1 VSVNLLAI
9 CRPTDDFVLK
19 RVKVTSDVQ
28 KLLEGVFVS
37 QEAEFLSGVD
47 SEIAFDGG
55 WKPDKNELLV
65 APSTESIAA
74 IWTGATGN
82 VIALDELDSA
92 NFGNEGIKALAVL
105 IGQGDGRRLLLQNF
119 SARQI
124 LDRRIAFVWD
134 GETFNRLTAPSFSIG
149 TALSGIL
156 TEHQVK
162 FKSFSNI
169 KMIFD
174 LANLYQEA
182 TNAQIDDFS
191 THASISIAD
200 VEAFKGVAD
209 QTIRKLVNAVAAKG
223 VLDTYDVSAIQT
235 AAVAQSFD
243 LHVDAGKIV
252 FPGDRAGA
260 KRLMHFLDEGFYRGP
275 LSGDAYITNSKRKA
289 T

>member
-1 VSVNLLAI
+1 MPVNLLAI
-9 CRPTDDFVLK
+9 CRPANEFILK

-28 KLLEGVFVS
+28 DLLEGVFVS
-37 QEAEFLSGVD
+37 QEAEFLAGVD
-47 SEIAFDGG
+47 SEIVFDGG

-65 APSTESIAA
+65 APSTEAISSIWAA
-74 IWTGATGN
+74 ATGN

-92 NFGNEGIKALAVL
+92 SFSNEGIKALAVMM
-105 IGQGDGRRLLLQNF
+105 GQGEGRRLLLQNF

-124 LDRRIAFVWD
+124 LDRRIAFIWD
-134 GETFNRLTAPSFSIG
+134 GDTFNRLTAPSFSIG

-156 TEHQVK
+156 TAEQVK

-182 TNAQIDDFS
+182 TNAQIDDFA
-191 THASISIAD
+191 THAAIAIGD
-200 VEAFKGVAD
+200 VEAFKAVAD
-209 QTIRKLVNAVAAKG
+209 QTIRKLVNAVVAKG
-223 VLDTYDVSAIQT
+223 VLDAYDVSAIHT
-235 AAVAQSFD
+235 AAVSQSFD
-243 LHVDAGKIV
+243 LSVDAGKIV
-252 FPGDRAGA
+252 FPADRAGA

-289 T
+289 N